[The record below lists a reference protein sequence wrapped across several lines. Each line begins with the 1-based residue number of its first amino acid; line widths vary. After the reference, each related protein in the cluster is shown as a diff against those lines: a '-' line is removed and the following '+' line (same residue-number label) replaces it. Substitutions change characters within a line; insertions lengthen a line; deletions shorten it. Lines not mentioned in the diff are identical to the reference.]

1 MNEYSQHQT
10 VIIGAGQAGLAMARQ
25 LQRQGLDALILEAGE
40 RPGGNWRHYYD
51 SLKLFSPAGYSALPD
66 LPFPGDARRYPR
78 RDEVVAYLEG
88 YAAHFGLAIRF
99 NTRIERVSREGQGF
113 RLHSSDGRDFVCE
126 ALVVAAGAFNQP
138 YTPAIAGLQ
147 AFAGRVLHS
156 RDYRNPQGLE
166 GQRVVVVGAG
176 NSAVQIAHE
185 LSPVARVT
193 LASREPVRFDPQRLL
208 GLDIHVWLRWS
219 GLDRAR
225 WFKARNSPV
234 LDDGTYRRALREG
247 RIAQRPMFQRIT
259 PDGVVWADGEHE
271 AVDTLLFATGFQ
283 PNLGFLAELP
293 IRDAEGQVLQRNGRA
308 SAVPGLFFV
317 GLPGQRNLASAT
329 LRGVGA
335 DAAHLLPALLRHLRP
350 DRSAAVQG
358 LA

>member
-1 MNEYSQHQT
+1 MNESIRHK
-10 VIIGAGQAGLAMARQ
+10 VLIIGAGQAGMAMGWQ
-25 LQRQGLDALILEAGE
+25 LQRQGLDFLILEAGE
-40 RPGGNWRHYYD
+40 RPGGNWRQYYD
-51 SLKLFSPAGYSALPD
+51 SLKLFSPAGFSALPG
-66 LPFPGDARRYPR
+66 LPFPGDAKRYPK

-88 YAAHFGLAIRF
+88 YAAHFDLPIRF
-99 NTRIERVSREGQGF
+99 NTRIERVSREGAGF
-113 RLHSSDGRDFVCE
+113 RLHSAEGRSFACE

-138 YTPAIAGLQ
+138 YTPAITGLRD
-147 AFAGRVLHS
+147 FAGRVLHS
-156 RDYRNPQGLE
+156 RDYRNSLGFE
-166 GQRVVVVGAG
+166 GRRVVVVGAA

-185 LSPVARVT
+185 LSAVARVT

-219 GLDRAR
+219 GLDRTR
-225 WFKARNSPV
+225 WLKDQSTPV

-247 RIAQRPMFQRIT
+247 RIPQRPMFQRIT

-271 AVDTLLFATGFQ
+271 AVDALLFATGFR
-283 PNLGFLAELP
+283 PNLGFLAGLP
-293 IRDAEGQVLQRNGRA
+293 LQDAEGRLLQRNGRA

-335 DAAHLLPALLRHLRP
+335 DAAHLLPALLRHLEAE
-350 DRSAAVQG
+350 RSQPAV
-358 LA
+358 APA